1 MLTAMKSQMN
11 PHFIFNALN
20 TIQSYI
26 YTNNRQKASSY
37 LGKFSNL
44 IRIILASSSKKNI
57 TLTEEIETLQLYIDL
72 EEMRFED
79 NFSAQIVVDEWLN
92 TDEIYLPPMLVQPY
106 IENAIKH
113 GLLHKEEQ
121 RILKVSFKN
130 LISQQSLGITIE
142 DNGIG
147 RERSGILNHKK
158 NSGLG
163 IATSATEK
171 RIDILNHALHNKIKI
186 NVIDKI
192 NTNGQSAGTIVNLT
206 LPNELLKI
214 H

>member
-1 MLTAMKSQMN
+1 
-11 PHFIFNALN
+11 
-20 TIQSYI
+20 
-26 YTNNRQKASSY
+26 
-37 LGKFSNL
+37 
-44 IRIILASSSKKNI
+44 LASSSKKNI